1 MYIMKFFFRINIIF
15 QILLTFTISASV
27 QKRYITIPFSIQV
40 PDNNLIFNSQ
50 SFIEKYFY
58 KNIILD
64 FSIGENSQITNGII
78 NQDLSCFELIEE
90 KNISFDKTSLK
101 FFSPKKSTSFKIR
114 KEVIKISYRPDEYM
128 ALGSDYFSFNE
139 KNNMSFLFK
148 QVKNEDEINF
158 EKIKNDK
165 YIVKIGM
172 ILPSREMKCPQ
183 FFHDVKKV
191 ANLSKYIVSF
201 EFEENNNKGNLIF
214 GDEMFNYKNTKYFES
229 QYIGSYSSQNHQTYF
244 NEAKM
249 ILNGDNTNINI
260 TKGTNSIFDYNLG
273 VIIGL
278 DNYKKI
284 IEQYFFDDLI
294 NKKICTNDNVK
305 YNNTNYIVYS
315 CDARNFEEKIKSFPK
330 LIFVS
335 KNFEYDF
342 ELTYNDLFTK
352 INNKYYFL
360 VIFKE
365 KSEKNTWF
373 FGQPFYKKYQF
384 TINLDQ
390 NWVGFYNPNK
400 EKIIPESPEEGNNT
414 DASGNTKRNNNNENS
429 GMSKTKKILLITGL
443 VILFIGISVG
453 MFFLGRKLKN
463 DRKKRANE
471 LSDDNFDYTGG
482 TEGIISNND

>member
-1 MYIMKFFFRINIIF
+1 MYITKFFFQLNIIF
-15 QILLTFTISASV
+15 QILLTYIISTSV
-27 QKRYITIPFSIQV
+27 QKKYISIPFSIQV

-64 FSIGENSQITNGII
+64 FSIGENPQITNGII

-90 KNISFDKTSLK
+90 KNISFDKNSLK
-101 FFSPKKSTSFKIR
+101 FFSPRKSTSIKLR
-114 KEVIKISYRPDEYM
+114 KEVIKISYQPDEYM
-128 ALGSDYFSFNE
+128 ALGSDFFSFNE

-148 QVKNEDEINF
+148 HVKNEDEINF
-158 EKIKNDK
+158 DEIKNNN

-191 ANLSKYIVSF
+191 ANLSKYIISF
-201 EFEENNNKGNLIF
+201 EFDENNNKGNLIF
-214 GDEMFNYKNTKYFES
+214 GDELFNYKNTKYFES
-229 QYIGSYSSQNHQTYF
+229 QYIGSYSSQNHQIYF

-249 ILNGDNTNINI
+249 ILNSDNTNINI
-260 TKGTNSIFDYNLG
+260 SQGTNSIFDYNLG
-273 VIIGL
+273 FIIGL

-284 IEQYFFDDLI
+284 IELHFFDDLL
-294 NKKICTNDNVK
+294 NKKICSYDNVHF
-305 YNNTNYIVYS
+305 NNTNFIVYS
-315 CDARNFEEKIKSFPK
+315 CNEGNFESKIKSFPK

-335 KNFEYDF
+335 KNFEYNF
-342 ELTYNDLFTK
+342 ELTYADLFTK

-365 KSEKNTWF
+365 KSEKNTWI

-400 EKIIPESPEEGNNT
+400 EKIIPQKQESST
-414 DASGNTKRNNNNENS
+414 S
-429 GMSKTKKILLITGL
+429 GMSKTSKVLLIVGL

-463 DRKKRANE
+463 DRKRRANE
-471 LSDDNFDYTGG
+471 LTDDNYEYSHDDYSQP
-482 TEGIISNND
+482 INSNND

>member
-1 MYIMKFFFRINIIF
+1 MYITKFFFQLNIIF
-15 QILLTFTISASV
+15 QMLLTYIISTSTSV
-27 QKRYITIPFSIQV
+27 QKKYISIPFSIQA
-40 PDNNLIFNSQ
+40 PDNNLIFNAQ

-64 FSIGENSQITNGII
+64 FSIGENPQITNGII
-78 NQDLSCFELIEE
+78 NKDLSCFELIEE
-90 KNISFDKTSLK
+90 KNISFDKNSLK
-101 FFSPKKSTSFKIR
+101 FFSPRKSTSVKLR
-114 KEVIKISYRPDEYM
+114 KEVIKISYQPDEYM
-128 ALGSDYFSFNE
+128 ALGSDFFSFNE

-148 QVKNEDEINF
+148 HVKNEDEINF
-158 EKIKNDK
+158 DEIKNNN

-191 ANLSKYIVSF
+191 ANLSKYIISF
-201 EFEENNNKGNLIF
+201 EFDENNNKGNLIF
-214 GDEMFNYKNTKYFES
+214 GDELFNYKNTKYFES
-229 QYIGSYSSQNHQTYF
+229 QYIGSYSSQNHQIYF

-249 ILNGDNTNINI
+249 ILNSDNTNINI
-260 TKGTNSIFDYNLG
+260 SQGTNSIFDYNLG
-273 VIIGL
+273 FIIGL

-284 IEQYFFDDLI
+284 IELHFFDDLL
-294 NKKICTNDNVK
+294 NKKICSYDNVHF
-305 YNNTNYIVYS
+305 NNTNFIVYS
-315 CDARNFEEKIKSFPK
+315 CNEGNFESKIKSFPK

-335 KNFEYDF
+335 KNFEYNF
-342 ELTYNDLFTK
+342 ELTYADLFTK

-365 KSEKNTWF
+365 KSEKNTWI

-400 EKIIPESPEEGNNT
+400 EKIIPQKQESST
-414 DASGNTKRNNNNENS
+414 S
-429 GMSKTKKILLITGL
+429 GMSKTSKVLLIVGL

-463 DRKKRANE
+463 DRKRRANE
-471 LSDDNFDYTGG
+471 LTDDNYEYSHDDYSQP
-482 TEGIISNND
+482 INSNND

>member
-1 MYIMKFFFRINIIF
+1 MYITKFFFQLNIIF
-15 QILLTFTISASV
+15 QMLLTYIISTSTSV
-27 QKRYITIPFSIQV
+27 QKKYISIPFSIQV
-40 PDNNLIFNSQ
+40 PDNNLIFNAQ

-64 FSIGENSQITNGII
+64 FSIGENPQITNGII
-78 NQDLSCFELIEE
+78 NKDLSCFELIEE
-90 KNISFDKTSLK
+90 KNISFDKNSLK
-101 FFSPKKSTSFKIR
+101 FFSPRKSTSVKLR
-114 KEVIKISYRPDEYM
+114 KEVIKISYQPDEYM
-128 ALGSDYFSFNE
+128 ALGSDFFSFNE

-148 QVKNEDEINF
+148 HVKNEDEINF
-158 EKIKNDK
+158 DEIKNNN

-191 ANLSKYIVSF
+191 ANLSKYIISF
-201 EFEENNNKGNLIF
+201 EFDENNNKGNLIF
-214 GDEMFNYKNTKYFES
+214 GDELFNYKNTKYFES
-229 QYIGSYSSQNHQTYF
+229 QYIGSYSSQNHQIYF

-249 ILNGDNTNINI
+249 ILNSDNTNINI
-260 TKGTNSIFDYNLG
+260 SQGTNSIFDYNLG
-273 VIIGL
+273 FIIGL

-284 IEQYFFDDLI
+284 IELHFFDDLL
-294 NKKICTNDNVK
+294 NKKICSYDNVHF
-305 YNNTNYIVYS
+305 NNTNFIVYS
-315 CDARNFEEKIKSFPK
+315 CNEGNFESKIKSFPK

-335 KNFEYDF
+335 KNFEYNF
-342 ELTYNDLFTK
+342 ELTYADLFTK

-365 KSEKNTWF
+365 KSEKNTWI

-400 EKIIPESPEEGNNT
+400 EKIIPQKQESST
-414 DASGNTKRNNNNENS
+414 S
-429 GMSKTKKILLITGL
+429 GMSKTSKVLLIVGL

-463 DRKKRANE
+463 DRKRRANE
-471 LSDDNFDYTGG
+471 LTDDNYEYSHDDYSQP
-482 TEGIISNND
+482 INSNND

>member
-1 MYIMKFFFRINIIF
+1 MYITKFFFQLNIIF
-15 QILLTFTISASV
+15 QILLTYIISTSTSV
-27 QKRYITIPFSIQV
+27 QKKYISIPFSIQA
-40 PDNNLIFNSQ
+40 PDNNLIFNAQ

-64 FSIGENSQITNGII
+64 FSIGENPQITNGII

-90 KNISFDKTSLK
+90 KNISFDKNSLK
-101 FFSPKKSTSFKIR
+101 FFSPRKSTSVKLR
-114 KEVIKISYRPDEYM
+114 KEVIKISYQPDEYM
-128 ALGSDYFSFNE
+128 ALGSDFFSFNE

-148 QVKNEDEINF
+148 HVKNEDEINF
-158 EKIKNDK
+158 DEIKNNN

-191 ANLSKYIVSF
+191 ANLSKYIISF
-201 EFEENNNKGNLIF
+201 EFDENNNKGNLIF
-214 GDEMFNYKNTKYFES
+214 GDELFNYKNTKYFES
-229 QYIGSYSSQNHQTYF
+229 QYIGSYSSQNHQIYF

-249 ILNGDNTNINI
+249 ILNSDNTNINI
-260 TKGTNSIFDYNLG
+260 SQGTNSIFDYNLG
-273 VIIGL
+273 FIIGL

-284 IEQYFFDDLI
+284 IELHFFDDLL
-294 NKKICTNDNVK
+294 NKKICSYDNVHF
-305 YNNTNYIVYS
+305 NNTNFIVYS
-315 CDARNFEEKIKSFPK
+315 CNEGNFESKIKSFPK

-335 KNFEYDF
+335 KNFEYNF
-342 ELTYNDLFTK
+342 ELTYADLFTK

-365 KSEKNTWF
+365 KSEKNTWI

-400 EKIIPESPEEGNNT
+400 EKIIPQKQESST
-414 DASGNTKRNNNNENS
+414 S
-429 GMSKTKKILLITGL
+429 GMSKTSKVLLIVGL

-463 DRKKRANE
+463 DRKRRANE
-471 LSDDNFDYTGG
+471 LTDDNYEYSHDDYSQP
-482 TEGIISNND
+482 INSNND

>member
-1 MYIMKFFFRINIIF
+1 M
-15 QILLTFTISASV
+15 LLTYIISTSTSV
-27 QKRYITIPFSIQV
+27 QKKYISIPFSIQA
-40 PDNNLIFNSQ
+40 PDNNLIFNAQ

-64 FSIGENSQITNGII
+64 FSIGENPQITNGII

-90 KNISFDKTSLK
+90 KNISFDKNSLK
-101 FFSPKKSTSFKIR
+101 FFSPRKSTSVKLR
-114 KEVIKISYRPDEYM
+114 KEVIKISYQPDEYM
-128 ALGSDYFSFNE
+128 ALGSDFFSFNE

-148 QVKNEDEINF
+148 HVKNEDEINF
-158 EKIKNDK
+158 DEIKNNN

-191 ANLSKYIVSF
+191 ANLSKYIISF
-201 EFEENNNKGNLIF
+201 EFDENNNKGNLIF
-214 GDEMFNYKNTKYFES
+214 GDELFNYKNTKYFES
-229 QYIGSYSSQNHQTYF
+229 QYIGSYSSQNHQIYF

-249 ILNGDNTNINI
+249 ILNSDNTNINI
-260 TKGTNSIFDYNLG
+260 SQGTNSIFDYNLG
-273 VIIGL
+273 FIIGL
-278 DNYKKI
+278 DNYKKLI
-284 IEQYFFDDLI
+284 DLHFFDDLL
-294 NKKICTNDNVK
+294 NKKICSYDNVHF
-305 YNNTNYIVYS
+305 NNTNFIVYS
-315 CDARNFEEKIKSFPK
+315 CNEGNFESKIKSFPK

-335 KNFEYDF
+335 KNFEYNF
-342 ELTYNDLFTK
+342 ELTYADLFTK

-365 KSEKNTWF
+365 KSEKNTWI

-400 EKIIPESPEEGNNT
+400 EKIIPQKQESST
-414 DASGNTKRNNNNENS
+414 S
-429 GMSKTKKILLITGL
+429 GMSKTSKVLLIVGL

-463 DRKKRANE
+463 DRKRRANE
-471 LSDDNFDYTGG
+471 LTDDNYEYSHDDYSQP
-482 TEGIISNND
+482 INSNND

>member
-1 MYIMKFFFRINIIF
+1 MYITKFFFQLNITF
-15 QILLTFTISASV
+15 QILLTYIISTSV
-27 QKRYITIPFSIQV
+27 QKKYISIPFSIQV

-64 FSIGENSQITNGII
+64 FSIGENPQITNGII
-78 NQDLSCFELIEE
+78 NKDLPCFELIEE
-90 KNISFDKTSLK
+90 KNISFDKNSLK
-101 FFSPKKSTSFKIR
+101 FFSPRKSTSVKLR
-114 KEVIKISYRPDEYM
+114 KEVIKISYQPDEYM
-128 ALGSDYFSFNE
+128 ALGSDFFSFNE

-148 QVKNEDEINF
+148 HVKNEDEINF
-158 EKIKNDK
+158 DEIKNNN

-191 ANLSKYIVSF
+191 ANLSKYIISF
-201 EFEENNNKGNLIF
+201 EFDENNKGNLIF
-214 GDEMFNYKNTKYFES
+214 GDELFNYKNTKYFES
-229 QYIGSYSSQNHQTYF
+229 QYIGSYSSQNHQIYF

-249 ILNGDNTNINI
+249 ILNSDNTNINI
-260 TKGTNSIFDYNLG
+260 SQGTNSIFDYNLG
-273 VIIGL
+273 FIIGL

-284 IEQYFFDDLI
+284 IELHFFDDLL
-294 NKKICTNDNVK
+294 NKKICSYDNVHF
-305 YNNTNYIVYS
+305 NNTNFIVYS
-315 CDARNFEEKIKSFPK
+315 CNEGNFESKIKSFPK

-335 KNFEYDF
+335 KNFEYNF
-342 ELTYNDLFTK
+342 ELTYADLFTK

-365 KSEKNTWF
+365 KSEKNTWI

-400 EKIIPESPEEGNNT
+400 EKIIPQKQESST
-414 DASGNTKRNNNNENS
+414 S
-429 GMSKTKKILLITGL
+429 GMSKTSKVLLIVGL

-453 MFFLGRKLKN
+453 MFFLGRKLNN
-463 DRKKRANE
+463 DRKRRANE
-471 LSDDNFDYTGG
+471 LTDDNYEYSHDDYSQP
-482 TEGIISNND
+482 INSNND

>member
-1 MYIMKFFFRINIIF
+1 MYITKFFFQLNIIF
-15 QILLTFTISASV
+15 QMLLTYIISTSTSV
-27 QKRYITIPFSIQV
+27 QKKYISIPFSIQV

-64 FSIGENSQITNGII
+64 FSIGENPQITNGII
-78 NQDLSCFELIEE
+78 NKDLSCFELIEE
-90 KNISFDKTSLK
+90 KNISFDKNSLK
-101 FFSPKKSTSFKIR
+101 FFSPRKSTSVKLR
-114 KEVIKISYRPDEYM
+114 KEVIKISYQPDEYM
-128 ALGSDYFSFNE
+128 ALGSDFFSFNE

-148 QVKNEDEINF
+148 HVKNEDEINF
-158 EKIKNDK
+158 DEIKNNN

-191 ANLSKYIVSF
+191 ANLSKYIISF
-201 EFEENNNKGNLIF
+201 EFDENNNKGNLIF
-214 GDEMFNYKNTKYFES
+214 GDELFNYKNTKYFES
-229 QYIGSYSSQNHQTYF
+229 QYIGSYSSQNHQIYF

-249 ILNGDNTNINI
+249 ILNSDNTNINI
-260 TKGTNSIFDYNLG
+260 SQGTNSIFDYNLG
-273 VIIGL
+273 FIIGL

-284 IEQYFFDDLI
+284 IELHFFDDLL
-294 NKKICTNDNVK
+294 NKKICSYDNVHF
-305 YNNTNYIVYS
+305 NNTNFIVYS
-315 CDARNFEEKIKSFPK
+315 CNEGNFESKIKSFPK

-335 KNFEYDF
+335 KNFEYNF
-342 ELTYNDLFTK
+342 ELTYADLFTK

-365 KSEKNTWF
+365 KSEKNTWI

-400 EKIIPESPEEGNNT
+400 EKIIPQKQESST
-414 DASGNTKRNNNNENS
+414 S
-429 GMSKTKKILLITGL
+429 GMSKTSKVLLIVGL

-463 DRKKRANE
+463 DRKRRANE
-471 LSDDNFDYTGG
+471 LTDDNYEYSHDDYSQP
-482 TEGIISNND
+482 INSNND

>member
-1 MYIMKFFFRINIIF
+1 MYITKFFFQLNIIF
-15 QILLTFTISASV
+15 QILLTYIISTSV
-27 QKRYITIPFSIQV
+27 QKKYISIPFSIQV

-64 FSIGENSQITNGII
+64 FSIGENPQITNGII
-78 NQDLSCFELIEE
+78 NKDLSCFELIEE
-90 KNISFDKTSLK
+90 KNISFDKNSLK
-101 FFSPKKSTSFKIR
+101 FFSPRKSTSVKLR
-114 KEVIKISYRPDEYM
+114 KEVIKISYQPDEYM
-128 ALGSDYFSFNE
+128 ALGSDFFSFNE

-148 QVKNEDEINF
+148 HVKNEDEINF
-158 EKIKNDK
+158 DEIKSNN

-191 ANLSKYIVSF
+191 ANLSKYIISF
-201 EFEENNNKGNLIF
+201 EFDENNNKGNLIF
-214 GDEMFNYKNTKYFES
+214 GDELFNYKNTKYFES
-229 QYIGSYSSQNHQTYF
+229 QYIGSYSSQNHQIYF

-249 ILNGDNTNINI
+249 ILNSDNTNINI
-260 TKGTNSIFDYNLG
+260 SQGTNSIFDYNLG
-273 VIIGL
+273 FIIGL

-284 IEQYFFDDLI
+284 IELHFFDDLL
-294 NKKICTNDNVK
+294 NKKICSYDNVRF
-305 YNNTNYIVYS
+305 NNTNFIVYS
-315 CDARNFEEKIKSFPK
+315 CNEGNFESKIKSFPK

-335 KNFEYDF
+335 KNFEYNF
-342 ELTYNDLFTK
+342 ELTYADLFTK

-365 KSEKNTWF
+365 KSEKNTWI

-400 EKIIPESPEEGNNT
+400 EKIIPQKQESST
-414 DASGNTKRNNNNENS
+414 S
-429 GMSKTKKILLITGL
+429 GMSKTSKVLLIVGL

-463 DRKKRANE
+463 DRKRRANE
-471 LSDDNFDYTGG
+471 LTDDNYDYSHDDYSQP
-482 TEGIISNND
+482 INSNND

>member
-1 MYIMKFFFRINIIF
+1 MYITKFFFQLNIIF
-15 QILLTFTISASV
+15 QILLTYIISTSV
-27 QKRYITIPFSIQV
+27 QKKYISIPFSIQV

-64 FSIGENSQITNGII
+64 FSIGENPQIANGII
-78 NQDLSCFELIEE
+78 NKDLSCFELIEE
-90 KNISFDKTSLK
+90 KNISFDKNSLK
-101 FFSPKKSTSFKIR
+101 FFSPRKSTSVKLR
-114 KEVIKISYRPDEYM
+114 KEVIKISYQPDEYM
-128 ALGSDYFSFNE
+128 ALGSDFFSFNE

-148 QVKNEDEINF
+148 HVKNEDEINF
-158 EKIKNDK
+158 DEIKNNN

-191 ANLSKYIVSF
+191 ANLSKYIISF
-201 EFEENNNKGNLIF
+201 EFDENNNKGNLIF
-214 GDEMFNYKNTKYFES
+214 GDELFNYKNTKYFES
-229 QYIGSYSSQNHQTYF
+229 QYIGSYSSQNHQIYF

-249 ILNGDNTNINI
+249 ILNSDNTNINI
-260 TKGTNSIFDYNLG
+260 SQGTNSIFDYNLG
-273 VIIGL
+273 FIIGL

-284 IEQYFFDDLI
+284 IELHFFDDLL
-294 NKKICTNDNVK
+294 NKKICSYDNVHF
-305 YNNTNYIVYS
+305 NNTNFIVYS
-315 CDARNFEEKIKSFPK
+315 CNEGNFESKIKSFPK

-335 KNFEYDF
+335 KNFEYNF
-342 ELTYNDLFTK
+342 ELTYADLFTK

-365 KSEKNTWF
+365 KSEKNTWI

-400 EKIIPESPEEGNNT
+400 EKIIPQKQESST
-414 DASGNTKRNNNNENS
+414 S
-429 GMSKTKKILLITGL
+429 GMSKTSKVLLIVGL

-463 DRKKRANE
+463 DRKRRANE
-471 LSDDNFDYTGG
+471 LTDDNYEYSHDDYSQP
-482 TEGIISNND
+482 INSNND

>member
-1 MYIMKFFFRINIIF
+1 MYITKFFFQLNIIF
-15 QILLTFTISASV
+15 QILLIYIISTSV
-27 QKRYITIPFSIQV
+27 QKKYISIPFSIQV

-64 FSIGENSQITNGII
+64 FSIGENPQITNGII
-78 NQDLSCFELIEE
+78 NKDLSCFELIEE
-90 KNISFDKTSLK
+90 KNISFDKNSLK
-101 FFSPKKSTSFKIR
+101 FFSPRKSTSVKLR
-114 KEVIKISYRPDEYM
+114 KEVIKISYQPDEYM
-128 ALGSDYFSFNE
+128 ALGSDFFSFNE

-148 QVKNEDEINF
+148 HVKNEDEINF
-158 EKIKNDK
+158 DEIKNNN

-191 ANLSKYIVSF
+191 ANLSKYIISF
-201 EFEENNNKGNLIF
+201 EFDENNKGNLIF
-214 GDEMFNYKNTKYFES
+214 GDELFNYKNTKYFES
-229 QYIGSYSSQNHQTYF
+229 QYIGSYSSQNHQIYF

-249 ILNGDNTNINI
+249 ILNSDNTNINI
-260 TKGTNSIFDYNLG
+260 SQGTNSIFDYNLG
-273 VIIGL
+273 FIIGL

-284 IEQYFFDDLI
+284 IELHFFDDLL
-294 NKKICTNDNVK
+294 NKKICSYDNVHF
-305 YNNTNYIVYS
+305 NNTNFIVYS
-315 CDARNFEEKIKSFPK
+315 CNEGNFESKIKSFPK

-335 KNFEYDF
+335 KNFEYNF
-342 ELTYNDLFTK
+342 ELTYADLFTK

-365 KSEKNTWF
+365 KSEKNTWI

-400 EKIIPESPEEGNNT
+400 EKIIPQKQESST
-414 DASGNTKRNNNNENS
+414 S
-429 GMSKTKKILLITGL
+429 GMSKTSKVLLIVGL

-463 DRKKRANE
+463 DRKRRANE
-471 LSDDNFDYTGG
+471 LTDDNYEYSHDDYSQP
-482 TEGIISNND
+482 INSNND

>member
-1 MYIMKFFFRINIIF
+1 MYITKFFFQLNIIF
-15 QILLTFTISASV
+15 QMLLTYIISTSTSV
-27 QKRYITIPFSIQV
+27 QKKYISIPFSIQA
-40 PDNNLIFNSQ
+40 PDNNLIFNAQ

-64 FSIGENSQITNGII
+64 FSIGENPQITNGII

-90 KNISFDKTSLK
+90 KNIFFDKNSLK
-101 FFSPKKSTSFKIR
+101 FFSPRKSTSVKLR
-114 KEVIKISYRPDEYM
+114 KEVIKISYQPDEYM
-128 ALGSDYFSFNE
+128 ALGSDFFSFNE

-148 QVKNEDEINF
+148 HVKNEDEINF
-158 EKIKNDK
+158 DEIKSNN

-183 FFHDVKKV
+183 FFHDVKKA
-191 ANLSKYIVSF
+191 ANLSKYIISF
-201 EFEENNNKGNLIF
+201 EFDENNNKGNLIF
-214 GDEMFNYKNTKYFES
+214 GDELFNYKNTKYFES
-229 QYIGSYSSQNHQTYF
+229 QYIGSYSSQNHQIYF

-249 ILNGDNTNINI
+249 ILNSDNTNINI
-260 TKGTNSIFDYNLG
+260 SQGTNSIFDYNLG
-273 VIIGL
+273 FIIGL

-284 IEQYFFDDLI
+284 IELHFFDDLL
-294 NKKICTNDNVK
+294 NKKICSYDNVHF
-305 YNNTNYIVYS
+305 NNTNFIVYS
-315 CDARNFEEKIKSFPK
+315 CNEGNFESKIKSFPK

-335 KNFEYDF
+335 KNFEYNF
-342 ELTYNDLFTK
+342 ELTYADLFTK

-365 KSEKNTWF
+365 KSEKNTWI

-400 EKIIPESPEEGNNT
+400 EKIIPQKQESST
-414 DASGNTKRNNNNENS
+414 S
-429 GMSKTKKILLITGL
+429 GMSKTSKVLLIVGL

-463 DRKKRANE
+463 DRKRRANE
-471 LSDDNFDYTGG
+471 LTDDNYEYSHDDYSQP
-482 TEGIISNND
+482 INSNND

>member
-1 MYIMKFFFRINIIF
+1 M
-15 QILLTFTISASV
+15 LLTYIISTSTSV
-27 QKRYITIPFSIQV
+27 QKKYISIPFSIQAT
-40 PDNNLIFNSQ
+40 DNNLIFNAQ

-64 FSIGENSQITNGII
+64 FSIGENPQITNGII

-90 KNISFDKTSLK
+90 KNISFDKNSLK
-101 FFSPKKSTSFKIR
+101 FFSPRKSTSIKLR
-114 KEVIKISYRPDEYM
+114 KEVIKISYQPDEYM
-128 ALGSDYFSFNE
+128 ALGSDFFSFNE

-148 QVKNEDEINF
+148 HVKNEDEINF
-158 EKIKNDK
+158 DEIKNNN

-191 ANLSKYIVSF
+191 ANLSKYIISF
-201 EFEENNNKGNLIF
+201 EFDENNNKGNLIF
-214 GDEMFNYKNTKYFES
+214 GDELFNYKNTKYFES
-229 QYIGSYSSQNHQTYF
+229 QYIGSYSSQNHQIYF

-249 ILNGDNTNINI
+249 ILNSDNTNINI
-260 TKGTNSIFDYNLG
+260 SQGTNSIFDYNLG
-273 VIIGL
+273 FIIGL

-284 IEQYFFDDLI
+284 IELHFFDDLL
-294 NKKICTNDNVK
+294 NKKICFYDNVHF
-305 YNNTNYIVYS
+305 NNTNFNVYS
-315 CDARNFEEKIKSFPK
+315 CNEGNFESKIKSFPK

-335 KNFEYDF
+335 KNFEYNF
-342 ELTYNDLFTK
+342 ELTYADLFTK

-365 KSEKNTWF
+365 KSEKNTWI

-400 EKIIPESPEEGNNT
+400 EKIIPQKQESST
-414 DASGNTKRNNNNENS
+414 S
-429 GMSKTKKILLITGL
+429 GMSKTSKVLLIVGL

-463 DRKKRANE
+463 DRKRRANE
-471 LSDDNFDYTGG
+471 LTDDNYEYSHDDYSQP
-482 TEGIISNND
+482 INSNND

>member
-1 MYIMKFFFRINIIF
+1 MYITKFFFQLNIIF
-15 QILLTFTISASV
+15 QILLTYIISTSTSV
-27 QKRYITIPFSIQV
+27 QKKYISIPFSIQA
-40 PDNNLIFNSQ
+40 PDNNLIFNAQ

-64 FSIGENSQITNGII
+64 FSIGENPQITNGII
-78 NQDLSCFELIEE
+78 NKDLSCFELIEE
-90 KNISFDKTSLK
+90 KNISFDKNSLK
-101 FFSPKKSTSFKIR
+101 FFSPRKSTSVKLR
-114 KEVIKISYRPDEYM
+114 KEVIKISYQPDEYM
-128 ALGSDYFSFNE
+128 ALGSDFFSFNE

-148 QVKNEDEINF
+148 HVKNEDEINF
-158 EKIKNDK
+158 DEIKNNN

-191 ANLSKYIVSF
+191 ANLSKYIISF
-201 EFEENNNKGNLIF
+201 EFDENNNKGNLIF
-214 GDEMFNYKNTKYFES
+214 GDELFNYKNTKYFES
-229 QYIGSYSSQNHQTYF
+229 QYIGSYSSQNHQIYF

-249 ILNGDNTNINI
+249 ILNSDNTNINI
-260 TKGTNSIFDYNLG
+260 SQGTNSIFDYNLG
-273 VIIGL
+273 FIIGL

-284 IEQYFFDDLI
+284 IELHFFDDLL
-294 NKKICTNDNVK
+294 NKKICSYDNVHF
-305 YNNTNYIVYS
+305 NNTNFIVYS
-315 CDARNFEEKIKSFPK
+315 CNEGNFESKIKSFPK

-335 KNFEYDF
+335 KNFEYNF
-342 ELTYNDLFTK
+342 ELTYADLFTK

-365 KSEKNTWF
+365 KSEKNTWI

-400 EKIIPESPEEGNNT
+400 EKIIPQKQESST
-414 DASGNTKRNNNNENS
+414 S
-429 GMSKTKKILLITGL
+429 GMSKTSKVLLIVGL

-463 DRKKRANE
+463 DRKRRANE
-471 LSDDNFDYTGG
+471 LTDDNYEYSHDDYSQP
-482 TEGIISNND
+482 INSNND

>member
-1 MYIMKFFFRINIIF
+1 M
-15 QILLTFTISASV
+15 LLTYIISTSTSV
-27 QKRYITIPFSIQV
+27 QKKYISIPFSIQA
-40 PDNNLIFNSQ
+40 PDNNLIFNAQ

-64 FSIGENSQITNGII
+64 FSIGENPQITNGII

-90 KNISFDKTSLK
+90 KNISFDKNSLK
-101 FFSPKKSTSFKIR
+101 FFSPRKSTSVKLR
-114 KEVIKISYRPDEYM
+114 KEVIKISYQPDEYM
-128 ALGSDYFSFNE
+128 ALGSDFFSFNE

-148 QVKNEDEINF
+148 HVKNEDEINF
-158 EKIKNDK
+158 DEIKNNN

-191 ANLSKYIVSF
+191 ANLSKYIISF
-201 EFEENNNKGNLIF
+201 EFDENNNKGNLIF
-214 GDEMFNYKNTKYFES
+214 GDELFNYKNTKYFES
-229 QYIGSYSSQNHQTYF
+229 QYIGSYSSQNHQIYF

-249 ILNGDNTNINI
+249 ILNSDNTNINI
-260 TKGTNSIFDYNLG
+260 SQGTNSIFDYNLG
-273 VIIGL
+273 FIIGL

-284 IEQYFFDDLI
+284 IELHFFDDLL
-294 NKKICTNDNVK
+294 NKKICSYDNVHF
-305 YNNTNYIVYS
+305 NNTNFIVYS
-315 CDARNFEEKIKSFPK
+315 CNEGNFESKIKSFPK

-335 KNFEYDF
+335 KNFEYNF
-342 ELTYNDLFTK
+342 ELTYADLFTK

-365 KSEKNTWF
+365 KSEKNTWI

-400 EKIIPESPEEGNNT
+400 EKIIPQKQESST
-414 DASGNTKRNNNNENS
+414 S
-429 GMSKTKKILLITGL
+429 GMSKTSKVLLIVGL

-463 DRKKRANE
+463 DRKRRANE
-471 LSDDNFDYTGG
+471 LTDDNYEYSHDDYSQP
-482 TEGIISNND
+482 INSNND

>member
-1 MYIMKFFFRINIIF
+1 MYITKFFFQLNIIF
-15 QILLTFTISASV
+15 QILLIYIISTSV
-27 QKRYITIPFSIQV
+27 QKKYISIPFSIQA
-40 PDNNLIFNSQ
+40 PDNNLIFNAQ

-64 FSIGENSQITNGII
+64 FSIGENPQITNGFI

-90 KNISFDKTSLK
+90 KNISFDKNSLK
-101 FFSPKKSTSFKIR
+101 FFSPRKSTSIKLR
-114 KEVIKISYRPDEYM
+114 KEVIKISYQPDEYM
-128 ALGSDYFSFNE
+128 ALGSDFFSFNE

-148 QVKNEDEINF
+148 RVKNEDEINF
-158 EKIKNDK
+158 DEIKNNN

-191 ANLSKYIVSF
+191 ANLSKYIISF

-214 GDEMFNYKNTKYFES
+214 GDELFNYKNTKYFES
-229 QYIGSYSSQNHQTYF
+229 QYIGSYSSQNHQIYF

-249 ILNGDNTNINI
+249 ILNSDNTNINI
-260 TKGTNSIFDYNLG
+260 SQGTNSIFDYNLG
-273 VIIGL
+273 FIIGL

-284 IEQYFFDDLI
+284 IDLYFFDDLL
-294 NKKICTNDNVK
+294 NKQICSYDNVHF
-305 YNNTNYIVYS
+305 NNTNFIVYS
-315 CDARNFEEKIKSFPK
+315 CNEGNFESKIKSFPK

-335 KNFEYDF
+335 KNFEYNF
-342 ELTYNDLFTK
+342 ELTYADLFTK

-365 KSEKNTWF
+365 KSEKNTWI

-400 EKIIPESPEEGNNT
+400 EKIIPEKQESST
-414 DASGNTKRNNNNENS
+414 S
-429 GMSKTKKILLITGL
+429 GMSKTSKVLLIVGL

-463 DRKKRANE
+463 DRKRRANE
-471 LSDDNFDYTGG
+471 LTDDNYDYSHDDYSQP
-482 TEGIISNND
+482 INSNND

>member
-1 MYIMKFFFRINIIF
+1 MYLTKFFFQLNIIF
-15 QILLTFTISASV
+15 QMLLTYIISTSTSV
-27 QKRYITIPFSIQV
+27 QKKYISIPFSIQV

-64 FSIGENSQITNGII
+64 FSIGENPQITNGII
-78 NQDLSCFELIEE
+78 NKDLSCFELIEE
-90 KNISFDKTSLK
+90 KNISFDKNSLK
-101 FFSPKKSTSFKIR
+101 FFSPRKSTSVKLR
-114 KEVIKISYRPDEYM
+114 KEVIKISYQPDEYM
-128 ALGSDYFSFNE
+128 ALGSDFFSFNE

-148 QVKNEDEINF
+148 HVKNEDEINF
-158 EKIKNDK
+158 DEIKNNN

-191 ANLSKYIVSF
+191 ANLSKYIISF
-201 EFEENNNKGNLIF
+201 EFDENNNKGNLIF
-214 GDEMFNYKNTKYFES
+214 GDELFNYKNTKYFES
-229 QYIGSYSSQNHQTYF
+229 QYIGSYSSQNHQIYF

-249 ILNGDNTNINI
+249 ILNSDNTNINI
-260 TKGTNSIFDYNLG
+260 SQGTNSIFDYNLG
-273 VIIGL
+273 FIIGL

-284 IEQYFFDDLI
+284 IELHFFDDLL
-294 NKKICTNDNVK
+294 NKKICSYDNVHF
-305 YNNTNYIVYS
+305 NNTNFIVYS
-315 CDARNFEEKIKSFPK
+315 CNEGNFESKIKSFPK

-335 KNFEYDF
+335 KNFEYNF
-342 ELTYNDLFTK
+342 ELTYADLFTK

-365 KSEKNTWF
+365 KSEKNTWI

-400 EKIIPESPEEGNNT
+400 EKIIPQKQESST
-414 DASGNTKRNNNNENS
+414 S
-429 GMSKTKKILLITGL
+429 GMSKTSKVLLIVGL

-463 DRKKRANE
+463 DRKRRANE
-471 LSDDNFDYTGG
+471 LTDDNYEYSHDDYSQP
-482 TEGIISNND
+482 INSNND

>member
-1 MYIMKFFFRINIIF
+1 MYITKFFFQLNIIF
-15 QILLTFTISASV
+15 QMLLTYIISTSTSV
-27 QKRYITIPFSIQV
+27 QKKYISIPFSIQA
-40 PDNNLIFNSQ
+40 PDNNLIFNAQ

-64 FSIGENSQITNGII
+64 FSIGENPQITNGII
-78 NQDLSCFELIEE
+78 NKDLSCFELIEE
-90 KNISFDKTSLK
+90 KNISFDKNSLK
-101 FFSPKKSTSFKIR
+101 FFSPRKSTSVKLR
-114 KEVIKISYRPDEYM
+114 KEVIKISYQPDEYM
-128 ALGSDYFSFNE
+128 ALGSDFFSFNE

-148 QVKNEDEINF
+148 HVKNEDEINF
-158 EKIKNDK
+158 DEIKNNN

-191 ANLSKYIVSF
+191 ANLSKYIISF
-201 EFEENNNKGNLIF
+201 EFDENNKGNLIF
-214 GDEMFNYKNTKYFES
+214 GDELFNYKNTKYFES
-229 QYIGSYSSQNHQTYF
+229 QYIGSYSSQNHQIYF

-249 ILNGDNTNINI
+249 ILNSDNTNINI
-260 TKGTNSIFDYNLG
+260 SQGTNSIFDYNLG
-273 VIIGL
+273 FIIGL

-284 IEQYFFDDLI
+284 IELHFFDDLL
-294 NKKICTNDNVK
+294 NKKICSYDNVHF
-305 YNNTNYIVYS
+305 NNTNFIVYS
-315 CDARNFEEKIKSFPK
+315 CNEGNFESKIKSFPK

-335 KNFEYDF
+335 KNFEYNF
-342 ELTYNDLFTK
+342 ELTYADLFTK

-365 KSEKNTWF
+365 KSEKNTWI

-400 EKIIPESPEEGNNT
+400 EKIIPQKQESST
-414 DASGNTKRNNNNENS
+414 S
-429 GMSKTKKILLITGL
+429 GMSKTSKVLLIVGL

-463 DRKKRANE
+463 DRKRRANE
-471 LSDDNFDYTGG
+471 LTDDNYEYSHDDYSQP
-482 TEGIISNND
+482 INSNND